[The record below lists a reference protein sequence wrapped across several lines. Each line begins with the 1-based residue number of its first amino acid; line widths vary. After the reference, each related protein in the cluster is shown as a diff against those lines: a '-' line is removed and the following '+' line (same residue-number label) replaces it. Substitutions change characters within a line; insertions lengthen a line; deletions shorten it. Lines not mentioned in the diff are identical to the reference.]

1 MAVLR
6 EIRRRARQIAPQALM
21 ACLVGYFCYHAVQGE
36 RGLLARLHL
45 EQELRE
51 LRAFNDQL
59 ESDRR
64 ELEGRVALLRPDNL
78 DPDML
83 EERARLLLNY
93 GHAEDRVLLSP
104 NIEYETEQ

>member
-1 MAVLR
+1 
-6 EIRRRARQIAPQALM
+6 M

-36 RGLLARLHL
+36 RGLLAHLHL

-51 LRAFNDQL
+51 LEAFNDQL
-59 ESDRR
+59 EADRR
-64 ELEGRVALLRPDNL
+64 ALEARVAQLRPDNL

-93 GHAEDRVLLSP
+93 GHPEDLVLLSP
-104 NIEYETEQ
+104 TIEYATEDE